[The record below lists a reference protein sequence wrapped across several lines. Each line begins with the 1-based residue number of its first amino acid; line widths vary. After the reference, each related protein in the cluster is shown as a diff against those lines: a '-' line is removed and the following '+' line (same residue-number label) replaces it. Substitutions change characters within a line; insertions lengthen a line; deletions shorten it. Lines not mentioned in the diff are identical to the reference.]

1 MPLSLQSR
9 GSHTLLPSFLHQP
22 FHRSKSPFQANAKML
37 LSNSMIGRCAPTAR
51 GAGSSQATARERTPV
66 LPLHGRLHLTKNFI
80 KRVKHRDT
88 VSSGSNMPSDEEQT
102 KNAKRRS
109 GKEDF
114 FPALS
119 GATSLTLS
127 ALRDAA
133 ALAPIPYLGEAASL
147 AIDIWDAVQST
158 RDTKASLKSLGSDAI
173 SLVYAVMATCDEVL
187 KRHRQQEFA
196 KSAVEDTQKLEKEN
210 SQVDEEV
217 NKDRDPSKPEQMKEE
232 EKINPELRHNLERL
246 CSTLTDI
253 DAFARHVASRN
264 TIIRFLTVRSDTG
277 KVTEFQNKM
286 KMALDLFTLQS
297 NITLRQVTGRIEAQ
311 QTQVLQT
318 LQSPVSPTSEG
329 ANNFTSL
336 STPPTATSL
345 PASSEASAPPAAG
358 ESPHTLPGN
367 ALASVFPAIFSFA
380 GATIR
385 TGDIPV
391 PHTTPT
397 SEEGKGKGVVEQH
410 GEEIGGATV
419 ESSESTN
426 EPEHAAPTGNPVTSS
441 GAINFTAISGDQNTS
456 WVNDQSRRWNYG
468 NVYNAD
474 EGPWLGNSRTKN
486 GGGPSNR
493 RDSREELEN
502 QRGSG
507 RVEDDDYDDEVRFGR
522 QTNRFVAPQPRD
534 SVAGETH
541 EWDRGYD
548 PYDVPVAPMHNR
560 PQIGFIPPQTY
571 YDENGVPTAIPR
583 GRGRSGRRWKNERD
597 HWDSYGGRRGGD
609 YRYL

>member
-1 MPLSLQSR
+1 M
-9 GSHTLLPSFLHQP
+9 
-22 FHRSKSPFQANAKML
+22 SKS
-37 LSNSMIGRCAPTAR
+37 RCAPTA
-51 GAGSSQATARERTPV
+51 GAAGSSQATARERTPV
-66 LPLHGRLHLTKNFI
+66 LPLHGRLRLIDFFI

-109 GKEDF
+109 GKEEF

-147 AIDIWDAVQST
+147 AIDIWDAVQTT

-187 KRHRQQEFA
+187 KRHRQQE
-196 KSAVEDTQKLEKEN
+196 SAESTVEDTQKLENEN

-217 NKDRDPSKPEQMKEE
+217 DKDKDPSNPEQTTEE

-264 TIIRFLTVRSDTG
+264 AIIRFLTVRSDTG

-318 LQSPVSPTSEG
+318 LQSPVSPTSPTSEG
-329 ANNFTSL
+329 ANTLTFL
-336 STPPTATSL
+336 STPPT
-345 PASSEASAPPAAG
+345 G
-358 ESPHTLPGN
+358 ESLHTLPGN

-380 GATIR
+380 GATFR
-385 TGDIPV
+385 TGDTPV
-391 PHTTPT
+391 RHTTPT
-397 SEEGKGKGVVEQH
+397 NEEGKGKEVVEQH
-410 GEEIGGATV
+410 GEESGGATV
-419 ESSESTN
+419 ESSETTN
-426 EPEHAAPTGNPVTSS
+426 EPEHAAPARNPVASS
-441 GAINFTAISGDQNTS
+441 GAINFTSISGDQNTS
-456 WVNDQSRRWNYG
+456 WVNDQSQRWNYG
-468 NVYNAD
+468 NVYNAE
-474 EGPWLGNSRTKN
+474 EGPWLGTKRRTN
-486 GGGPSNR
+486 GGGPSTR
-493 RDSREELEN
+493 EDQREEHES

-507 RVEDDDYDDEVRFGR
+507 RVEDDEYNDEVRFGR
-522 QTNRFVAPQPRD
+522 QTNPFVAYQPRD
-534 SVAGETH
+534 SIAGESH
-541 EWDRGYD
+541 EWNQRYY
-548 PYDVPVAPMHNR
+548 PHDVPVAPMHNR
-560 PQIGFIPPQTY
+560 SQIGFIPPETY

-583 GRGRSGRRWKNERD
+583 GRGRSGRRWRNERD
-597 HWDSYGGRRGGD
+597 HWDSYEGPRGGD

>member
-1 MPLSLQSR
+1 MYQRR
-9 GSHTLLPSFLHQP
+9 GFIMLGWNVQ
-22 FHRSKSPFQANAKML
+22 KSTISTIL
-37 LSNSMIGRCAPTAR
+37 CSSTAG
-51 GAGSSQATARERTPV
+51 GAGSSQASARERTPV
-66 LPLHGRLHLTKNFI
+66 LPLHGRLQLTKIFI

-102 KNAKRRS
+102 KNVKRRS
-109 GKEDF
+109 GKEEF

-119 GATSLTLS
+119 GATNLTLS

-187 KRHRQQEFA
+187 KRHRQQE
-196 KSAVEDTQKLEKEN
+196 SAESTVEDTQKLEKEN
-210 SQVDEEV
+210 SQIDEEV
-217 NKDRDPSKPEQMKEE
+217 NKDRDPSKPEQTKKEE
-232 EKINPELRHNLERL
+232 EINPELRHNLERL
-246 CSTLTDI
+246 C
-253 DAFARHVASRN
+253 RHVASRN
-264 TIIRFLTVRSDTG
+264 AFIRFLTVRSDTG

-329 ANNFTSL
+329 ANIFTSL
-336 STPPTATSL
+336 STPPATGP
-345 PASSEASAPPAAG
+345 PASGEAPTSPIAT

-367 ALASVFPAIFSFA
+367 ASASVFPAIFSFA
-380 GATIR
+380 GATFR

-391 PHTTPT
+391 RHTTPT

-410 GEEIGGATV
+410 GEESGAATV
-419 ESSESTN
+419 GSSEPMN
-426 EPEHAAPTGNPVTSS
+426 EPEHAAPARNPIASS
-441 GAINFTAISGDQNTS
+441 GAINFTSISGDQNTS

-468 NVYNAD
+468 NIYNAD
-474 EGPWLGNSRTKN
+474 EGPRLGNNRRTN
-486 GGGPSNR
+486 GGGPSTR
-493 RDSREELEN
+493 RDQREEHGN
-502 QRGSG
+502 QRGSD
-507 RVEDDDYDDEVRFGR
+507 RVEDDEYDDEVRFGR
-522 QTNRFVAPQPRD
+522 QLNRFVASQPRGNLAD
-534 SVAGETH
+534 ETH
-541 EWDRGYD
+541 EWDKGYD
-548 PYDVPVAPMHNR
+548 SHDVPVVSMNNR

-583 GRGRSGRRWKNERD
+583 GRGKSGRRWRNERD
-597 HWDSYGGRRGGD
+597 HWDSYGGGRGGD

>member
-1 MPLSLQSR
+1 
-9 GSHTLLPSFLHQP
+9 
-22 FHRSKSPFQANAKML
+22 
-37 LSNSMIGRCAPTAR
+37 
-51 GAGSSQATARERTPV
+51 
-66 LPLHGRLHLTKNFI
+66 
-80 KRVKHRDT
+80 
-88 VSSGSNMPSDEEQT
+88 MPSDEKQT

-109 GKEDF
+109 GKEEF

-187 KRHRQQEFA
+187 KRHRQQESA
-196 KSAVEDTQKLEKEN
+196 ESAVEDTQKLEKEN

-217 NKDRDPSKPEQMKEE
+217 NKDRDPSKPEQGKEE

-246 CSTLTDI
+246 CRLSFSNPSLPLNSTLTDI

-264 TIIRFLTVRSDTG
+264 AFIRFMTVRSDTG

-297 NITLRQVTGRIEAQ
+297 NINLRQVTGRIEAQ

-318 LQSPVSPTSEG
+318 LQSPVSPTSPTSEG
-329 ANNFTSL
+329 ANIFTSL
-336 STPPTATSL
+336 STPPPATD
-345 PASSEASAPPAAG
+345 PPAFAEPSASPTAG

-367 ALASVFPAIFSFA
+367 ALASVFPAIFSFT
-380 GATIR
+380 GATFR
-385 TGDIPV
+385 TGDTPV
-391 PHTTPT
+391 RHTTPT
-397 SEEGKGKGVVEQH
+397 NEEGKGKDVVGQ
-410 GEEIGGATV
+410 GEAT
-419 ESSESTN
+419 ESSGPQN
-426 EPEHAAPTGNPVTSS
+426 ETGHAAPERNPVASS

-468 NVYNAD
+468 NIYNAD
-474 EGPWLGNSRTKN
+474 EGPWLGNSRQKN
-486 GGGPSNR
+486 GGSSSNR

-507 RVEDDDYDDEVRFGR
+507 RVEDDDYDDEIRFGR

-541 EWDRGYD
+541 EWDKGYD
-548 PYDVPVAPMHNR
+548 LYNVPVTPMHNR